1 MSKLTILLAD
11 NSMDK
16 LYHGLVLALDA
27 RSLDWSVKFFV
38 TSQAVSIFTKK
49 FKGKSKLRL
58 GFLARLFVST
68 EMKRMGLPDP
78 AQLIDEAIK
87 EGVEF
92 YVDEVGLKIAHL
104 GREDLLDNVKLSGGI
119 TYLKEAQ
126 DSDVVVTL

>member
-1 MSKLTILLAD
+1 MGKLTILLAD

-27 RSLDWSVKFFV
+27 RSIDWTVKFFV
-38 TSQAVSIFTKK
+38 TSQAVAIFTKK
-49 FKGKSKLRL
+49 FSGRAKLRL
-58 GFLARLFVST
+58 GFFARLFVSM
-68 EMKRMGLPDP
+68 EMKRMKLPDVEL
-78 AQLIDEAIK
+78 LIQEAIK

-92 YVDEVGLKIAHL
+92 YIDEVGLKIAHL
-104 GREDLLDNVKLSGGI
+104 GKEDLMDNIKLSGGI

>member
-27 RSLDWSVKFFV
+27 RSLDWTVKFFV
-38 TSQAVSIFTKK
+38 TSQAVLLFTKK
-49 FKGKSKLRL
+49 FKGKAKLRL

-68 EMKRMGLPDP
+68 QMKRMGLPKP
-78 AQLIDEAIK
+78 EELIEEAIK

-92 YVDEVGLKIAHL
+92 YVDEVGLKIARL
-104 GREDLLDNVKLSGGI
+104 SRDDLLDSVKLSGGI

>member
-1 MSKLTILLAD
+1 M
-11 NSMDK
+11 
-16 LYHGLVLALDA
+16 
-27 RSLDWSVKFFV
+27 
-38 TSQAVSIFTKK
+38 
-49 FKGKSKLRL
+49 

>member
-1 MSKLTILLAD
+1 MGKLTILLAD

-27 RSLDWSVKFFV
+27 RSLDWAVKFFV
-38 TSQAVSIFTKK
+38 TSQAVAIFTKEN
-49 FKGKSKLRL
+49 KGKSKLKL
-58 GFLARLFVST
+58 GFLAKLFVKA

-78 AQLIDEAIK
+78 SVLIDEAIK

-92 YVDEVGLKIAHL
+92 YVDEVGLKIAHI
-104 GREDLLDNVKLSGGI
+104 GRGDLLENVKLSGGI
-119 TYLKEAQ
+119 TFLKEAQ